1 MFRKFVGILN
11 KLTPQ
16 KFKTLANQ
24 ALQMP
29 IDSEERLQGC
39 VDIIMNAVCNYC
51 YTLQVVCVCVCVCVR
66 ACVRVC
72 AGACVRVHACVRAYA
87 CVRAC
92 VCVCVCVCAY

>member
-16 KFKTLANQ
+16 KFETFANQ

-39 VDIIMNAVCNYC
+39 IHIIMNALCNYC
-51 YTLQVVCVCVCVCVR
+51 YTLQVVCVGMCVGV
-66 ACVRVC
+66 
-72 AGACVRVHACVRAYA
+72 GASWHVSVVAKTCPVMR
-87 CVRAC
+87 
-92 VCVCVCVCAY
+92 